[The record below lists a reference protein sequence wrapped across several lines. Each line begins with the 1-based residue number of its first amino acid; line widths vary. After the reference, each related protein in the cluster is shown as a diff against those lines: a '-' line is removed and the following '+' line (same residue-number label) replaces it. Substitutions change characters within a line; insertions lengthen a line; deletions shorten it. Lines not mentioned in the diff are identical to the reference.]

1 MKKKEI
7 KNQLQ
12 ENLRKFEKEL
22 FSHKQSGD
30 EAIEQKNK
38 YDKLVDELA
47 SNYKE
52 VLDSNPDVLS
62 FTCPHCKR
70 KQCKIGQEQTGYV
83 SYEYNLT
90 SGEFVKDKDFQPITN
105 DSTNFFC
112 LDCGTA
118 ITKETIRN
126 EFPKRVSEDL
136 QLYF

>member
-30 EAIEQKNK
+30 ETIEQKNK

-62 FTCPHCKR
+62 
-70 KQCKIGQEQTGYV
+70 
-83 SYEYNLT
+83 
-90 SGEFVKDKDFQPITN
+90 
-105 DSTNFFC
+105 
-112 LDCGTA
+112 
-118 ITKETIRN
+118 
-126 EFPKRVSEDL
+126 
-136 QLYF
+136 

>member
-52 VLDSNPDVLS
+52 VLDSNPDVL
-62 FTCPHCKR
+62 FR
-70 KQCKIGQEQTGYV
+70 E
-83 SYEYNLT
+83 N
-90 SGEFVKDKDFQPITN
+90 
-105 DSTNFFC
+105 
-112 LDCGTA
+112 
-118 ITKETIRN
+118 
-126 EFPKRVSEDL
+126 
-136 QLYF
+136 